1 MKILIIGGGIGGLA
15 MYHAIRKHLP
25 ESVTVKIFEA
35 YPSATTTKNNIGGG
49 LGLAP
54 NGLRAL
60 ASLSEEIRDYIVPRG
75 LGVPIFILRNST
87 GSLIGRMYGGSKER
101 YGFDHMRLPR
111 AVVHDAVLNGIP
123 DGVLE
128 WKKRAREVRE
138 TEEGVEVE
146 FDDGTVETGDL
157 VIGADGVKS
166 VVRKAIFGDKYPVEY
181 EYVWPSLSVAL

>member
-60 ASLSEEIRDYIVPRG
+60 ASLSEEISDYIMERG
-75 LGVPIFILRNST
+75 LGDPIFSFRNST
-87 GSLIGRMYGGSKER
+87 GRSVGRFSGGSKER
-101 YGFDHMRLPR
+101 YGFDQMLLPR
-111 AVVHDAVLNGIP
+111 AVVHDAVLIGVP
-123 DGVLE
+123 DGVVE
-128 WKKRAREVRE
+128 WQKRAKEVRE
-138 TEEGVEVE
+138 TEKGVEVE
-146 FDDGTVETGDL
+146 FEDGTVETGDL

-166 VVRKAIFGDKYPVEY
+166 VVRKAIFGDQYPPQY
-181 EYVWPSLSVAL
+181 EYV